1 MNDFTKRAV
10 LLVTE
15 LVERDATNDEIFD
28 AICFSKSLMDI
39 SKAYKIT
46 TLSDKYS
53 PDAQTAIE
61 TVKPEEIIDPE
72 ERTFR
77 FDPVTSAYPKKG
89 DTFDIFWGVKMM
101 LVGYK
106 IKAVDW
112 LDCTYMRYSPEKES
126 FVYEDGTVV
135 DFVPYLLEHMN
146 NNLYTIY
153 EEETDET

>member
-1 MNDFTKRAV
+1 MNEFIKRAA

-15 LVERDATNDEIFD
+15 LIERGATDNEIYD
-28 AICFSKSLMDI
+28 AICFAKSLLDI

-46 TLSDKYS
+46 TLSNKYCS
-53 PDAQTAIE
+53 SVQTAVE
-61 TVKPEEIIDPE
+61 DELEIIDPE
-72 ERTFR
+72 AHTFR

-89 DTFDIFWGVKMM
+89 DTFDIFWGVKLM
-101 LVGYK
+101 LAGNK

-112 LDCTYMRYSPEKES
+112 LDCTYIRYSPEKES

-153 EEETDET
+153 EEDDNID